1 MTIYASTPPTV
12 LSKAFG
18 DLSSNYTGYNSKPN
32 TLYVLANATGYE
44 SWSADFLDTNKC
56 GFVLQKTL

>member
-1 MTIYASTPPTV
+1 MTIYASTAPTI
-12 LSKAFG
+12 LSNAFG
-18 DLSSNYTGYNSKPN
+18 DSSSSYTGYTSKPN

-44 SWSADFLDTNKC
+44 SWSADLLDTNKC